1 MKSLY
6 YILSILTAFTSVSTI
21 AADKTKTSEFE
32 YALKS
37 DSAKYAQLTKI
48 DPEKAYRRFLT
59 EDYSAKIVEELRAK
73 YKDRLAGIYIEHEPY
88 SKIVVKLV
96 GNSKE
101 RNKALTIPQPQFSKL
116 KQSNIP
122 LELKVEFE
130 ENAQYTNQQLNDL
143 LDNHI
148 NEIKQIYPN
157 LQGSYVDEKTGE
169 IVLTILKSNDDL
181 TKLNQVKS
189 LLNIPIR
196 LMYIGAPLSREAVR
210 GSGTIINS
218 TTGEGCTTG
227 FVVKQTSG
235 STTGVATAGHCGQN
249 NTTASYTG
257 VDGASHTL
265 TPQSSSL
272 TSTTDVKW
280 YTTNGTNEAKF
291 YAESSTTPRTLTGR
305 RSQASTAVGQ
315 NYCHY
320 GITTGFSCGDVT
332 SVAYK
337 PVQSNGDPLCGP
349 NNNIQCS
356 NTWIALVPP
365 SSSPGLACAGGD
377 SGGPWFI
384 STVAVGIHSMG
395 ASRGNSIG
403 QCDLA
408 IYMSTDRLNA
418 INVQLLY

>member
-1 MKSLY
+1 MKKSS
-6 YILSILTAFTSVSTI
+6 YILSIFTALTTVSAM
-21 AADKTKTSEFE
+21 AADTKKTSDFE
-32 YALKS
+32 YTLKS
-37 DSAKYAQLTKI
+37 DSARYAQLTKT

-59 EDYSAKIVEELRAK
+59 EDYSAKVVEELRAK

-88 SKIVVKLV
+88 SRVVVKLV

-101 RNKALTIPQPQFSKL
+101 RNKTIAIPQPQFYKL
-116 KQSNIP
+116 NQSSIP
-122 LELKVEFE
+122 LDLKVEFQ
-130 ENAQYTNQQLNDL
+130 ENSQYTTQQLNQI
-143 LDNHI
+143 LDSNLSEI
-148 NEIKQIYPN
+148 NKIFPN

-169 IVLTILKSNDDL
+169 IVLTILRTNDDL
-181 TKLNQVKS
+181 TKLNKVKN
-189 LLNIPIR
+189 LLRLPVR
-196 LMYIGAPLSREAVR
+196 LMYVGAPLSREAVR

-218 TTGEGCTTG
+218 TTKEGCTTG
-227 FVVKQTSG
+227 FVVKQSSG
-235 STTGVATAGHCGQN
+235 TTTGVSTAGHCGQN
-249 NTTASYTG
+249 TATASYTG
-257 VDGASHTL
+257 VDGAAHTL

-272 TSTTDVKW
+272 TGTTDVKW
-280 YTTNGTNEAKF
+280 YTTNGTNEPKF
-291 YAESSTTPRTLTGR
+291 YANSTTTPRTLTGK

-337 PVQSNGDPLCGP
+337 PAGSNGSPLCGP
-349 NNNIQCS
+349 TQNIQCS

-365 SSSPGLACAGGD
+365 SNSPGLACDEGD

-395 ASRGNSIG
+395 ASRGSAIG

-418 INVQLLY
+418 IGVQLLY